1 MRHRR
6 PPLYFLY
13 PSLTMVICFLDIAV
27 LKEEE
32 IVGFLDTDYYGPI
45 LEFIAVVSCI
55 YLTVH
60 A

>member
-1 MRHRR
+1 
-6 PPLYFLY
+6 
-13 PSLTMVICFLDIAV
+13 MVICFLDITV

-55 YLTVH
+55 YLTVQ